1 MVKYHISLNQL
12 KILLKQ
18 YDKMIRNEKNKN
30 VA

>member
-18 YDKMIRNEKNKN
+18 YDKMIRNEKK
-30 VA
+30 